1 MSNVAHFKFGK
12 PGSVSKSQEIPD
24 EPDVIQTTG
33 SPPLQNLSL
42 AFYLAIK
49 EVIRNRGRFFLVSL
63 VIALITLLVLFIAA
77 LGEGLANGNRQYV
90 ASLDAHLIVFLEK
103 SDFIISSSRLETN
116 TARSIRRVDGV
127 AAAGPIY
134 TSSTEIVS
142 LEDPLKVSM
151 LAAEAGRP
159 GMPSIVEGRDFRSDG
174 AREAVID
181 RNVALRSGIKVG
193 DEIEIRSTQGVED
206 RFFNLKV
213 VGLVDGQS
221 YFFQPAIFVPP
232 ATWENVRPQSEA
244 DLNSDTPY
252 PNIIAVK
259 LADPSQMEVVKARLV
274 ANVSNIEVTDIPTTI
289 NNIPGYSAQQG
300 TVQTQ
305 GFFTLLI
312 GVLVIG
318 GFFQIQVLQ
327 KVPQIGVLK
336 AIGSSNGVVGWAAV
350 IQIIAV
356 TAMGVAIGGGLTYL
370 FSLGFPPAIPLVFNG
385 VRSLI
390 AIALLLFIG
399 PLGGMVSIVYAVRI
413 EPLRALRLG

>member
-1 MSNVAHFKFGK
+1 MN
-12 PGSVSKSQEIPD
+12 
-24 EPDVIQTTG
+24 
-33 SPPLQNLSL
+33 NLFI

-49 EVIRNRGRFFLVSL
+49 EVFRNRGRFLLVSL

-90 ASLDAHLIVFLEK
+90 ANLDADLIVFLDK
-103 SDFIISSSRLETN
+103 SDYIISSSRLNTN
-116 TARSIRRVDGV
+116 TIRSVRRIDGV
-127 AAAGPIY
+127 ADAGPIY

-142 LEDPLKVSM
+142 TIVPLKVSL
-151 LAAEAGRP
+151 LAADPGHP
-159 GMPSIVEGRDFRSDG
+159 GMPPLIEGRDFRGGS
-174 AREAVID
+174 ASEVVID
-181 RNVALRSGIKVG
+181 RGVALRSDINVG
-193 DEIEIRSTQGVED
+193 DEIEIRSTQGVD
-206 RFFNLKV
+206 DKFFRLTV
-213 VGLVDGQS
+213 VGVVDGQS
-221 YFFQPAIFVPP
+221 YFFQPTIFAPS
-232 ATWENVRPQSEA
+232 ATWENIRPQSEA
-244 DLNSDTPY
+244 DLNSDTAY

-259 LADPSQMEVVKARLV
+259 LTDPGHIEIVKNRIIEGVKNTEVAD
-274 ANVSNIEVTDIPTTI
+274 ITTTI

-318 GFFQIQVLQ
+318 GFFQIQILQ

-350 IQIIAV
+350 IQIVVV

-370 FSLGFPPAIPLVFNG
+370 FSLGLPPTIPFVFNG
-385 VRSLI
+385 VRSLV
-390 AIALLLFIG
+390 AIILLLLIG

-413 EPLRALRLG
+413 EPLKALRLG

>member
-1 MSNVAHFKFGK
+1 MKNLF
-12 PGSVSKSQEIPD
+12 
-24 EPDVIQTTG
+24 
-33 SPPLQNLSL
+33 LSL
-42 AFYLAIK
+42 YLALK
-49 EVIRNRGRFFLVSL
+49 EVLRNRGRFFLVSL

-77 LGEGLANGNRQYV
+77 LGEGLATGNRQYV
-90 ASLDAHLIVFLEK
+90 ANLDAQLIVFPEK
-103 SDFIISSSRLETN
+103 SDFVISSSRLETN
-116 TARSIRRVDGV
+116 RARSIRRVDGV
-127 AAAGPIY
+127 ADAGPIY

-142 LEDPLKVSM
+142 LEEPLKVSM

-159 GMPSIVEGRDFRSDG
+159 GMPAILEGRDFRGSE
-174 AREAVID
+174 AREVIID

-193 DEIEIRSTQGVED
+193 DEIEIRSPQGIED
-206 RFFNLKV
+206 KFFKLKV

-221 YFFQPAIFVPP
+221 YFFQPTIFVPP

-259 LADPSQMEVVKARLV
+259 LADPAQMDAVKARLL

-356 TAMGVAIGGGLTYL
+356 TAMGVAIGAGLTYL
-370 FSLGFPPAIPLVFNG
+370 FSLGFPPSIPLVFNG
-385 VRSLI
+385 IRSFI

-399 PLGGMVSIVYAVRI
+399 PLGGMVSIIYAVRI
-413 EPLRALRLG
+413 EPLRALRVG

>member
-1 MSNVAHFKFGK
+1 MSNVANLKFGK
-12 PGSVSKSQEIPD
+12 PGSDNKSQDLPGQTDI
-24 EPDVIQTTG
+24 IQTAGG
-33 SPPLQNLSL
+33 SPLQNMFL

-49 EVIRNRGRFFLVSL
+49 EVLRNRGRFFLVSL

-90 ASLDAHLIVFLEK
+90 ANLDAQLIVFLEK
-103 SDFIISSSRLETN
+103 SDFVISSSRLETN

-127 AAAGPIY
+127 VDAGPIY

-142 LEDPLKVSM
+142 LEEPLKVSM

-159 GMPSIVEGRDFRSDG
+159 GMPALLEGQNFRSG
-174 AREAVID
+174 QAREVVID

-206 RFFNLKV
+206 KFFTLKV
-213 VGLVDGQS
+213 IGLVDGQS
-221 YFFQPAIFVPP
+221 YFFQPTIFVPP
-232 ATWENVRPQSEA
+232 GTWENVRPQTEA

-259 LADPSQMEVVKARLV
+259 LADPSQVDVVKARLLT
-274 ANVSNIEVTDIPTTI
+274 NVSNIEVTDIPATI

-312 GVLVIG
+312 GILVIG

-336 AIGSSNGVVGWAAV
+336 AIGSSNEVVGWAAV

-356 TAMGVAIGGGLTYL
+356 TAMGVAIGGGLTYV
-370 FSLGFPPAIPLVFNG
+370 FSLGFPPTIPLVFNG
-385 VRSLI
+385 IRSLI

-399 PLGGMVSIVYAVRI
+399 PLGGMVSIIYAVRI